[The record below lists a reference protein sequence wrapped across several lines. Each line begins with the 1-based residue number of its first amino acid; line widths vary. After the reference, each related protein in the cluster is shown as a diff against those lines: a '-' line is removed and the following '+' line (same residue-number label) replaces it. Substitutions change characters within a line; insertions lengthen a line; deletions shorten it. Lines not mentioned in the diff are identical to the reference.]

1 MLDEDNDFYNF
12 LEQSSL
18 ATKFKAEDMTECI
31 GNIILT
37 NQFFFFDNSV
47 FIQKWWTNTLGFG
60 YLFPPFRLVIV
71 GQATNLPKTHN

>member
-37 NQFFFFDNSV
+37 DQFFFLT
-47 FIQKWWTNTLGFG
+47 IQFSSKSGGLILWVLDIFFLPLG
-60 YLFPPFRLVIV
+60 
-71 GQATNLPKTHN
+71 